1 MTGTPLAIPPWL
13 MAFLKSYGTQSL
25 PLPRT
30 HVLGSAME
38 TALGGTSSLDS
49 PSAWFTCYAVTW
61 RLACD
66 ASCVVMRHGG
76 DGGPT

>member
-49 PSAWFTCYAVTW
+49 PSAWFTCYA
-61 RLACD
+61 R
-66 ASCVVMRHGG
+66 
-76 DGGPT
+76 

>member
-49 PSAWFTCYAVTW
+49 FSLVYVLRAVTW

-76 DGGPT
+76 DERPT